1 MNYVWE
7 CGQSLPSF
15 IWQPGPKP
23 SQTLKFINT
32 FEILAFKL
40 FSICASFNMSKVNI
54 SLCLTLDVGTP

>member
-1 MNYVWE
+1 MCESVVKACHRLYDN
-7 CGQSLPSF
+7 QA
-15 IWQPGPKP
+15 PKP
-23 SQTLKFINT
+23 SQTLKFIHT